1 MTPVI
6 VVPND
11 NLYPRFSSFHGHAF
25 TFLLQRGAIQAQYKW
40 DVSQRCM
47 NLSKQGKIKT
57 NGPNLS
63 IPKTIRRFSLRK
75 GSINPRN
82 KGGKQY
88 GFYRS
93 THGIW
98 HGTCHE

>member
-25 TFLLQRGAIQAQYKW
+25 TFLLQRGAIQAQNKW

>member
-25 TFLLQRGAIQAQYKW
+25 TFLLQSGAIQMGCVTAAYESVETGK
-40 DVSQRCM
+40 
-47 NLSKQGKIKT
+47 NKSKRTEPFDTENHPSVFITQGK
-57 NGPNLS
+57 
-63 IPKTIRRFSLRK
+63 LR
-75 GSINPRN
+75 INPRN

>member
-47 NLSKQGKIKT
+47 NLSKQGKIKNKRT
-57 NGPNLS
+57 EPFDTENRPSGFHYAREAPNKS
-63 IPKTIRRFSLRK
+63 P
-75 GSINPRN
+75 
-82 KGGKQY
+82 
-88 GFYRS
+88 
-93 THGIW
+93 
-98 HGTCHE
+98 E